1 MSLSQSSWAPGSN
14 DGHPLALSDL
24 DGLRALGDKE
34 FDALHV
40 LCRSLHVEEADLEGT
55 LVAILTAAT
64 TAINGADE
72 AGLNLFTSGKFEPQA
87 TTGKAPPQ
95 LDALQQ
101 RTSRGP
107 CIDASRKQV
116 SIHIDDLSVDHRWP
130 EFASAAMKLG
140 IHAMLCVPL
149 WVDDRRLG
157 SLSLYARSAE
167 VFDDSAKR
175 FADLYATHG
184 ALALLEAQRA
194 DQLQRAIASRDVIG
208 QAKGVLMERHRI
220 TAEQAF
226 ALLKGAS
233 QRLNRKVAEVAELL
247 AATGDLP
254 LVDGPTPEQQRAPG
268 FSRPES

>member
-1 MSLSQSSWAPGSN
+1 MSRSHSSWAPGSN
-14 DGHPLALSDL
+14 NEHPLAFSEL
-24 DGLRALGDKE
+24 DGLRALGDKQ
-34 FDALHV
+34 FDALQV
-40 LCRSLHVEEADLEGT
+40 LCRSLHVEEADIEGT

-72 AGLNLFTSGKFEPQA
+72 AGLNLFTSGRFEPQA
-87 TTGKAPPQ
+87 TTGMAPPQ

-101 RTSRGP
+101 RTGRGP

-130 EFASAAMKLG
+130 EFASAASKLG
-140 IHAMLCVPL
+140 IRAMLCVPL

-167 VFDDSAKR
+167 AFDDFAKR

-247 AATGDLP
+247 ASTGDLP
-254 LVDGPTPEQQRAPG
+254 SSTAQLLSDDAPE